1 MSKKERAKIRAAR
14 TLRHLRPT
22 RIVKRRQSQK
32 VIESFAEKLGLVY
45 FGYVDQRDDEH
56 RLVRGFTVSQ
66 TQIDTNY
73 CIGTVRGYDIVLVT
87 RNDVVMTKK
96 DHPTRCH
103 WLMYTIDL
111 HTKITVPHLYVG
123 HRTERDVFTSKYSR
137 LYPLSLGALG
147 QYPHQFVSDYTV
159 YGIAT
164 NAVLIERTIPPQ
176 LAAVIASHF
185 RGASFEIEDNTIIL
199 SVENEHPTEAQLD
212 KLLSNGLWL
221 AESIDSLYA
230 MYAQQAKAAHQYE
243 Q

>member
-1 MSKKERAKIRAAR
+1 MSKKERTKIRVAR
-14 TLRHLRPT
+14 AFRHLRPT

-56 RLVRGFTVSQ
+56 RMVRGFTVSQ

-73 CIGTVRGYDIVLVT
+73 CVGTVRGYDVVLVT
-87 RNDVVMTKK
+87 RNDVVLTKK
-96 DHPTRCH
+96 NRPVRCH
-103 WLMYTIDL
+103 WLIYTIDL
-111 HTKITVPHLYVG
+111 HTKITVPHLYVC
-123 HRTERDVFTSKYSR
+123 HRSGRDVFDAKYSR

-147 QYPHQFVSDYTV
+147 PYPHQFLSDYTV

-176 LAAVIASHF
+176 VAEVVATHF

-199 SVENEHPTEAQLD
+199 SIENEHPTEAQLD
-212 KLLSNGLWL
+212 KTLSNALWL
-221 AESIDSLYA
+221 AEAIDTLYA
-230 MYAQQAKAAHQYE
+230 AYTKQ
-243 Q
+243 